1 MTNLEKKIDNIAQEI
16 GEIKEELK
24 ELKKLKEA
32 QQPNQSFIMVSFES
46 FVLLFI
52 F

>member
-1 MTNLEKKIDNIAQEI
+1 LTNLEKKIDNITQVI
-16 GEIKEELK
+16 GEMREEIK

-32 QQPNQSFIMVSFES
+32 PDQPFPMVS
-46 FVLLFI
+46 I

>member
-1 MTNLEKKIDNIAQEI
+1 LTNLEKKIDNITQVI
-16 GEIKEELK
+16 GEMREELK

-32 QQPNQSFIMVSFES
+32 QQPDQLFPMVS
-46 FVLLFI
+46 I

>member
-1 MTNLEKKIDNIAQEI
+1 LTNLEKKIDNITQVI
-16 GEIKEELK
+16 GEIREELK

-32 QQPNQSFIMVSFES
+32 QQPDQSFPMVS
-46 FVLLFI
+46 I

>member
-1 MTNLEKKIDNIAQEI
+1 LTNLEKKIDNITQVI
-16 GEIKEELK
+16 GEMREELK

-32 QQPNQSFIMVSFES
+32 QQPDQSFPMVS
-46 FVLLFI
+46 I

>member
-1 MTNLEKKIDNIAQEI
+1 LTNLEKKIDNITQVI
-16 GEIKEELK
+16 GEIREELK

-32 QQPNQSFIMVSFES
+32 RQPDQSFPMVS
-46 FVLLFI
+46 I

>member
-1 MTNLEKKIDNIAQEI
+1 LTNLEKKIDILTQVI
-16 GEIKEELK
+16 GKIKEELK

-32 QQPNQSFIMVSFES
+32 QQPDQSFPIVS
-46 FVLLFI
+46 I

>member
-1 MTNLEKKIDNIAQEI
+1 MR
-16 GEIKEELK
+16 EELK

-32 QQPNQSFIMVSFES
+32 QQLEPFPMVS
-46 FVLLFI
+46 I

>member
-1 MTNLEKKIDNIAQEI
+1 LTNLEKKIDNITEVI
-16 GEIKEELK
+16 GEMREELK

-32 QQPNQSFIMVSFES
+32 QQPDRSFPMVS
-46 FVLLFI
+46 I

>member
-1 MTNLEKKIDNIAQEI
+1 MDSMAKDI
-16 GEIKEELK
+16 GEIKE

-32 QQPNQSFIMVSFES
+32 QQPDQSFLMVS
-46 FVLLFI
+46 I

>member
-1 MTNLEKKIDNIAQEI
+1 MNLEKKIDNLAQVI
-16 GEIKEELK
+16 GEMREEIK

-32 QQPNQSFIMVSFES
+32 QQPDQSFLMVS
-46 FVLLFI
+46 I

>member
-1 MTNLEKKIDNIAQEI
+1 LTNLEKKIDNITQVI
-16 GEIKEELK
+16 GEMREELK

-32 QQPNQSFIMVSFES
+32 QQPDQSFPTVS
-46 FVLLFI
+46 I

>member
-1 MTNLEKKIDNIAQEI
+1 LTNLEKKIHNITQVI
-16 GEIKEELK
+16 GEMREELK

-32 QQPNQSFIMVSFES
+32 QQPDQPFPMVS
-46 FVLLFI
+46 I